1 MKKSLIY
8 AGISIL
14 LILVVIISSNSDNDE
29 EDSTTVGFKST
40 QVLRGDL
47 TVKISATGIVEPNF
61 KVEVKSKASGEVL
74 KFSFEEGDR
83 IKKGRL
89 LLQLDK
95 SDEQRNVA
103 KAMAEKSSSVA
114 KLRKAQTALLLQDT
128 KYATDL
134 QKARSA
140 VEAAQVSLQESE
152 DKLKRQKNLFEQEF
166 AAKETLDAAETSFK
180 VKKENLIQSQAQL
193 QAAKDSIHDITMK
206 KNEIE
211 LAKADVERADISLE
225 EVQDRLDETEI
236 FAPITGVIIEKLV
249 EQGQIIAS
257 GISNVSGGTAL
268 ATIADMSR
276 LFIIADVD
284 ETDIGAVELGQSVT
298 ITADAFPD
306 TKFQGKVQR
315 IAPQGKVENSITIFK
330 VKIEALGTG
339 KNILKPMMSSNIE
352 IVTALAKETLYLSRG
367 AVRKEGDGFYTVVLE
382 NGKPKKIPI
391 EVGIE
396 NPIHTQVL
404 SGLEAGQ
411 KVILGDWEKLLAET
425 GEKKK
430 KGTALK
436 KILWMIRSK

>member
-8 AGISIL
+8 AGVVFL
-14 LILVVIISSNSDNDE
+14 LILVYFLSSDSGSDKDKPAIE
-29 EDSTTVGFKST
+29 FKST
-40 QVLRGDL
+40 EVLRGDL
-47 TVKISATGIVEPNF
+47 VVKISATGIVEPNF

-83 IKKGRL
+83 IKKDTL

-103 KAMAEKSSSVA
+103 KALAEKSSSVA
-114 KLRKAQTALLLQDT
+114 RLRKAETALLLQDT
-128 KYATDL
+128 KYETDL
-134 QKARSA
+134 QKAKSA
-140 VEAAQVSLQESE
+140 VESAEVSLKESV
-152 DKLKRQKNLFEQEF
+152 DKLKRQKDLFEQEF
-166 AAKETLDAAETSFK
+166 AAQETLDRAETAFR
-180 VKKENLIQSQAQL
+180 VNKENLIQAQAQL
-193 QAAKDSIHDITMK
+193 QAAKDSIYDITMK
-206 KNEIE
+206 ENEIE
-211 LAKADVERADISLE
+211 LAKADVERADIALE
-225 EVQDRLDETEI
+225 EVQERLDETEI

-284 ETDIGAVELGQSVT
+284 ETDIGAVKLGQSVT

-306 TKFQGKVQR
+306 TKFQGKVKR

-330 VKIEALGTG
+330 VKIEALGEG

-352 IVTALAKETLYLSRG
+352 IVTASVKDTLYFSRG
-367 AVRKEGDGFYTVVLE
+367 AVRKEGDGFYAVILE
-382 NGKPKKIPI
+382 DGFPKKIPI
-391 EVGIE
+391 EIGIE

-411 KVILGDWEKLLAET
+411 KVILGDWEKLLAEA
-425 GEKKK
+425 GKQNEK
-430 KGTALK
+430 GSTMK

>member
-8 AGISIL
+8 TGIALL
-14 LILVVIISSNSDNDE
+14 LILVYIFIPKTSGDKEKPII
-29 EDSTTVGFKST
+29 GFKSSE
-40 QVLRGDL
+40 VLRGDL
-47 TVKISATGIVEPNF
+47 MVKISATGIVEPNF

-74 KFSFEEGDR
+74 KFSYEEGDR
-83 IKKGRL
+83 IKKGTL
-89 LLQLDK
+89 LLQLNK
-95 SDEQRNVA
+95 SNEQRNVA

-114 KLRKAQTALLLQDT
+114 KLRKAETALLLQDT
-128 KYATDL
+128 KYRTDL
-134 QKARSA
+134 QKAKSA
-140 VEAAQVSLQESE
+140 VESAEISLKESV
-152 DKLKRQKNLFEQEF
+152 DKLKRQQNLFEQEF
-166 AAKETLDAAETSFK
+166 VAKETLDSVETTYR
-180 VKKENLIQSQAQL
+180 VNKENLIQSQAQL
-193 QAAKDSIHDITMK
+193 QAAKDSIYDITMK

-211 LAKADVERADISLE
+211 LAKADLERANITLD
-225 EVQDRLDETEI
+225 EVQERLDETEI
-236 FAPITGVIIEKLV
+236 FAPITGVIIEKMV
-249 EQGQIIAS
+249 EEGQIIAS

-284 ETDIGAVELGQSVT
+284 ETDIGEVKLGQTVT
-298 ITADAFPD
+298 ITADAFPGK
-306 TKFQGKVQR
+306 KFQGKVKR

-352 IVTALAKETLYLSRG
+352 IVTASALDTLYISRG
-367 AVRKEGDGFYTVVLE
+367 AVRKEGDGYYVVILE
-382 NGKPKKIPI
+382 DGAPKKIPI

-411 KVILGDWEKLLAET
+411 KVILGDWEKLLAEA
-425 GEKKK
+425 GSQGK
-430 KGTALK
+430 KGSTMK

>member
-1 MKKSLIY
+1 MKKSLIF
-8 AGISIL
+8 AGVVFL
-14 LILVVIISSNSDNDE
+14 LILVYFFSPESGSDKDKPAI
-29 EDSTTVGFKST
+29 GFKST
-40 QVLRGDL
+40 EVLRGDL
-47 TVKISATGIVEPNF
+47 EVKISATGIVEPNF

-83 IKKGRL
+83 IKKDTL

-114 KLRKAQTALLLQDT
+114 RLRKAETALLLQDT
-128 KYATDL
+128 KYETDL
-134 QKARSA
+134 QKAKSA
-140 VEAAQVSLQESE
+140 LESADVSLKESV
-152 DKLKRQKNLFEQEF
+152 DKLKRQKDLFAQEF
-166 AAKETLDAAETSFK
+166 AAQETLDRAETAFK
-180 VKKENLIQSQAQL
+180 VNKENLIQAQAQL
-193 QAAKDSIHDITMK
+193 QAAKDSIYDITMK

-211 LAKADVERADISLE
+211 LAKADVERADIELE
-225 EVQDRLDETEI
+225 EVQERLDETEI

-306 TKFQGKVQR
+306 TKFQGKVKR

-330 VKIEALGTG
+330 VKIEALGSA

-352 IVTALAKETLYLSRG
+352 IVTASVKDTLYLSRG
-367 AVRKEGDGFYTVVLE
+367 AVRKEGDGFYAVILE
-382 NGKPKKIPI
+382 DGLPKKIPI
-391 EVGIE
+391 EIGIE
-396 NPIHTQVL
+396 NPIHTQIL

-411 KVILGDWEKLLAET
+411 KVILGDWEKLLAEA
-425 GEKKK
+425 GKQNK
-430 KGTALK
+430 KGSTMK

>member
-1 MKKSLIY
+1 MKKSLIFI
-8 AGISIL
+8 GIAIL
-14 LILVVIISSNSDNDE
+14 IILVIIFSSNSGNDE
-29 EDSTTVGFKST
+29 DSPTVGFKST
-40 QVLRGDL
+40 EVLRGDL

-74 KFSFEEGDR
+74 KFAFEEGDR
-83 IKKGRL
+83 IKKGTL

-114 KLRKAQTALLLQDT
+114 KLKKAQTALLLQDT
-128 KYATDL
+128 KYETDL
-134 QKARSA
+134 KKALSA
-140 VEAAQVSLQESE
+140 VEAAQVSLKESA
-152 DKLKRQKNLFEQEF
+152 DKLKRQKDLFEQEF

-180 VKKENLIQSQAQL
+180 VNKENLVQSQAQL
-193 QAAKDSIHDITMK
+193 QAAKDSIYDITMK

-211 LAKADVERADISLE
+211 LAKADMERADIALE
-225 EVQDRLDETEI
+225 EVQERLDETEI

-284 ETDIGAVELGQSVT
+284 ETDIGAVELGQSVA

-306 TKFQGKVQR
+306 IKFQGKVKR

-330 VKIEALGTG
+330 VKIEVLGPG
-339 KNILKPMMSSNIE
+339 NNKLKPMMSSNIE
-352 IVTALAKETLYLSRG
+352 IVTASAKETLYLSRG
-367 AVRKEGDGFYTVVLE
+367 AVRKEGDGFYAVVLE
-382 NGKPKKIPI
+382 DGKPKKIPI
-391 EVGIE
+391 ETGIE

-430 KGTALK
+430 KGSALK